1 MEGIIK
7 GEYLIAEQHNLRVFV
22 NVYGRNYSNHHS
34 GSNTL
39 YFRKYNY
46 YQLLTGTIIRHLVMA
61 DLLISSTRQIGRV
74 NYNFSRFNM
83 PAMFIIIQ
91 RHKTNGIKGYPVRLM
106 L

>member
-34 GSNTL
+34 GSNTI

-61 DLLISSTRQIGRV
+61 NPTDL
-74 NYNFSRFNM
+74 
-83 PAMFIIIQ
+83 
-91 RHKTNGIKGYPVRLM
+91 
-106 L
+106 